1 MPTALVS
8 LLLLVSLLPV
18 ATGADSTVSVDAT
31 WSGDVVLTGNVTVA
45 SGATLTV
52 SPGTI
57 VDAKSYS
64 IVVEGTMVA
73 DQTSFFSS
81 IVPETQGSHGQ
92 GLWPGLV
99 VEPSGQLNLTDSM
112 VANASAGV
120 LVRGAFNG
128 TDVVFNDAYRGLSV
142 VEVMRLRPILRP
154 IEWTTRP
161 FMSKQVR

>member
-1 MPTALVS
+1 MTPLQRRTMRQGRAYGLVS

-45 SGATLTV
+45 SGVTLTV

-99 VEPSGQLNLTDSM
+99 VCLLYTSPSPRDQRGSRM
-112 VANASAGV
+112 PSSA
-120 LVRGAFNG
+120 
-128 TDVVFNDAYRGLSV
+128 
-142 VEVMRLRPILRP
+142 
-154 IEWTTRP
+154 
-161 FMSKQVR
+161 